1 MSTAAGLTFENV
13 LNLHSYVPFREECQ
27 NQTEGYPNA
36 RYKRF
41 TTQKAAEDFAHG
53 TIIST
58 PLPSKSDRNAAKGK
72 KRAHAK
78 IEDESCW
85 DVVYSDGACKGN
97 GKDGSVAGVGVW
109 WGHEDPRSVTLCAS
123 LK

>member
-1 MSTAAGLTFENV
+1 VSTTAGLKFKSDSNH
-13 LNLHSYVPFREECQ
+13 LSYVPFREECKD
-27 NQTEGYPNA
+27 QTEGYPNA

-41 TTQKAAEDFAHG
+41 GTQKAAEDFVHG
-53 TIIST
+53 IFST
-58 PLPSKSDRNAAKGK
+58 PLPAKGK
-72 KRAHAK
+72 KRAHAR

-97 GKDGSVAGVGVW
+97 GKPGSVAGVGVW

-123 LK
+123 IN